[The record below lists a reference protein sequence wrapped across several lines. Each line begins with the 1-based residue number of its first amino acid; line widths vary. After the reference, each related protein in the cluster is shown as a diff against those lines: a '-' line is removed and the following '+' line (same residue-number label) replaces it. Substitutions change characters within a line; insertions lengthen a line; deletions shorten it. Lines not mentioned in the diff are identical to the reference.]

1 MEETMKITTK
11 QAAFLRQQ
19 LAAEM
24 QGEDALLRKV
34 LAACPDKKLG
44 WKPTAK
50 KSKPFAELA
59 WHAGDAGHF
68 FCDVIEG
75 REPKEKPAK
84 ALSKKALTAALTKS
98 GAKFQ
103 ERLASYTPAQLAK
116 PYDFFGT
123 KYAGI
128 TLLSWHKVHLV
139 HHRGQLTTYLRMMG
153 AKVPSIYGGSAD
165 EPMGGG

>member
-75 REPKEKPAK
+75 KEPKDSRPSAK
-84 ALSKKALTAALTKS
+84 SKKALTAALTKS

-103 ERLASYTPAQLAK
+103 KRLASYTPAQLAK
-116 PYDFFGT
+116 SYDFFGT
-123 KYAGI
+123 KYSGI

-139 HHRGQLTTYLRMMG
+139 HHRGQLTTYLRVMG

>member
-11 QAAFLRQQ
+11 QATFLRER

-50 KSKPFAELA
+50 KSKPFGELA

-68 FCDVIEG
+68 FCDFIEG
-75 REPKEKPAK
+75 KEPKEKPAK
-84 ALSKKALTAALTKS
+84 NLSKKALNAALTKS
-98 GAKFQ
+98 
-103 ERLASYTPAQLAK
+103 S
-116 PYDFFGT
+116 
-123 KYAGI
+123 
-128 TLLSWHKVHLV
+128 
-139 HHRGQLTTYLRMMG
+139 
-153 AKVPSIYGGSAD
+153 
-165 EPMGGG
+165 